1 MDNKIDAILENRMQH
16 VLHGGPP
23 LMAHPDRLKI
33 DVSGIEE
40 MHLARYLFSVWF
52 SISLAN
58 RSGLCERFSEIPDIQ
73 ELHRDL
79 CKRNVRWLGDIPAK
93 IIIEVDEEAGKRV
106 MDVTQLLRWGGPTY
120 EEMVEVVASL
130 PRLH

>member
-1 MDNKIDAILENRMQH
+1 MSRSVIESPLRNKDS
-16 VLHGGPP
+16 
-23 LMAHPDRLKI
+23 LKI

-40 MHLARYLFSVWF
+40 SVLARWLLSVWF

-58 RSGLCERFSEIPDIQ
+58 RRGFSDRFSKIPVIQ
-73 ELHRDL
+73 ELHADL
-79 CKRNVRWLGDIPAK
+79 CKRRVPWLGDVPAK

-130 PRLH
+130 PRLF